1 MKTFTNKEQI
11 YSLHNVD
18 NFKKELYTE
27 INYILEN
34 VSELF
39 IEYFKFIKENI
50 KLKKSKLSKFIVI
63 RGLDTIINVFNY
75 ILLYSKNIDMTYF
88 HCQKAYYFYVEF
100 IGQIS
105 DDEKTFLQL
114 NSRDAMM
121 YVYKK
126 TIFDLNIEI
135 KKNNEEITDYTRFKL
150 DIINIFIDLYKT
162 ILLKLNH
169 HDLIKIEKID
179 IVQNIYKKLNSL
191 TNKSNIKL
199 LNDVIE
205 NLFYKIEDVDYFLDI
220 CLFLSKK
227 IIKNNCV
234 IEICNNKFFN
244 EDFESKINEPVDKF
258 NIWFTS

>member
-1 MKTFTNKEQI
+1 
-11 YSLHNVD
+11 
-18 NFKKELYTE
+18 
-27 INYILEN
+27 
-34 VSELF
+34 
-39 IEYFKFIKENI
+39 
-50 KLKKSKLSKFIVI
+50 
-63 RGLDTIINVFNY
+63 
-75 ILLYSKNIDMTYF
+75 
-88 HCQKAYYFYVEF
+88 
-100 IGQIS
+100 
-105 DDEKTFLQL
+105 
-114 NSRDAMM
+114 M

-126 TIFDLNIEI
+126 TIFDLNTEI

-169 HDLIKIEKID
+169 HDLIKIEKIY

-205 NLFYKIEDVDYFLDI
+205 NLFYKIEDVDYFLDV

-227 IIKNNCV
+227 IIKNNYV